1 MRAADK
7 VEAERIAEE
16 LVIAHKAGLRG
27 WREVRLIASAVR
39 LFQGALEAYPGVGT
53 LPGKGLPAGSGEFD
67 ESL

>member
-27 WREVRLIASAVR
+27 WREVRLMASAVR
-39 LFQGALEAYPGVGT
+39 LFQGALEASPGVGT
-53 LPGKGLPAGSGEFD
+53 LPVDRRDAWSASSCKKV
-67 ESL
+67 